1 MSPLPRAPQFDG
13 DILRYPPGDGT
24 ELVATN
30 EAALAIGELFGRPLA
45 EIRQSA
51 RLELSQQAA
60 TWTSLLRGTP
70 VDTPQAP
77 CWIVG
82 GHQPDLFHP
91 GVWIKNAVISQLSRK
106 LAAVPLNLVVNTDL
120 STTSSIPLPSR
131 DARSAPQ
138 NLAWDHPR
146 AAVPWEERITPDREL
161 FRSFGDRCQTA
172 LQAWGWTPLAAE
184 MDWERFDDWPVV
196 DRLAGIRHRW
206 EVTHGIENLELKSS
220 TWADSISFRW
230 FAWQLLSRAGE
241 FHTAYNRALCEYREE
256 NRLRSR
262 SHPVPPLETVGNAV
276 EVPLW
281 VWRSGERHRSRL
293 FVETIAGRL
302 RLTDGARVVGELPL
316 PNVTAQR
323 SIEDSWYKLEAAG
336 WKLRPRALMTT
347 LAMRMCVASVFVHG
361 IGGAKYDQMTD
372 RIIISFFHRQPPQI
386 IVATATERLFES
398 FAGPPIAE
406 PMIALKA
413 KLRQFRWNPERL
425 LESRSDAADLLAR
438 KRQLIAAKG
447 DNPLDRTVR
456 HERLQVINSQLR
468 ARLVPDVA
476 EWTAQLEELTNRRP
490 RDQSLRSREYSS
502 VLFPAERIVQLFQR
516 VR

>member
-1 MSPLPRAPQFDG
+1 M
-13 DILRYPPGDGT
+13 
-24 ELVATN
+24 VAAN

-45 EIRQSA
+45 EIRQTA

-60 TWTSLLRGTP
+60 TWTSQLRGMP
-70 VDTPQAP
+70 VNTPQAS

-82 GHQPDLFHP
+82 GHQPELFHP

-106 LAAVPLNLVVNTDL
+106 LAAIPLNLVVDTDL

-131 DARSAPQ
+131 DTGSLPS

-146 AAVPWEERITPDREL
+146 VASPWEERAHPDREL
-161 FRSFGDRCQTA
+161 FRSFGSRCRTA

-184 MDWERFDDWPVV
+184 LDWERFDDWPIV

-206 EVTHGIENLELKSS
+206 EVAHGIENLELKSS
-220 TWADSISFRW
+220 TWADSASFRW
-230 FAWQLLSRAGE
+230 FAWQLLARGGE
-241 FHTAYNRALCEYREE
+241 FRSAYNLALSEYREK
-256 NRLRSR
+256 NRVRSR
-262 SHPVPPLETVGNAV
+262 SHPVPPLETTGNAV

-281 VWRSGERHRSRL
+281 VWRSGENLRSRL
-293 FVETIAGRL
+293 FVETIAGRM

-316 PNVTAQR
+316 PGVTAQR
-323 SIEDSWYKLEAAG
+323 SIEDSWNELTSAG

-372 RIIISFFHRQPPQI
+372 RIISSFFHRPPPKI

-406 PMIALKA
+406 PMIALKT

-425 LESRSDAADLLAR
+425 IEPRLDAADLLIR
-438 KRQLIAAKG
+438 KRQLIATQG
-447 DNPLDRTVR
+447 ENPHDRTVR
-456 HERLQVINSQLR
+456 HERIQVVNTQLR
-468 ARLVPDVA
+468 ALLAPAVA
-476 EWTAQLEELTNRRP
+476 EWTAQLEDLSNRRP

-502 VLFPAERIVQLFQR
+502 VLFPAERIVRLFQR